1 MSVCE
6 ITMSFPSRV
15 SPLDRFQ
22 PNVIILKTAV
32 SHRGTETTEAPDKE
46 LYRRKALKNC
56 HPLGGDTASENPP
69 FHLLCALL
77 KLSHSFNSVA
87 ISTVGFRII
96 IDNRAFF
103 VVNQTCQS
111 GQVVSQGNCL
121 TSLGKR

>member
-87 ISTVGFRII
+87 ISTALFRVKPWLAKPQTKQKC
-96 IDNRAFF
+96 DRRA
-103 VVNQTCQS
+103 CRREHMRRRILLP
-111 GQVVSQGNCL
+111 G
-121 TSLGKR
+121 